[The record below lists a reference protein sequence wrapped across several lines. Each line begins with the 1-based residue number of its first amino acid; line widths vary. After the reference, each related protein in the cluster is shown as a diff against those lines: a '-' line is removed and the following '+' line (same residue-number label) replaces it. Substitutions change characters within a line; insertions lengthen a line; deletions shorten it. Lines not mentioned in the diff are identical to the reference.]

1 MKNTDTLAFTFKTF
15 LAIGKKKK
23 ELKICDR
30 SKIIVNHT
38 EWKFTQRGIKS
49 YEKILGE
56 LQNKRKKEKENKK
69 TTICS
74 KSGET
79 LNSVKKTEL
88 DYM

>member
-1 MKNTDTLAFTFKTF
+1 MGGGREGGILNSSSL
-15 LAIGKKKK
+15 L
-23 ELKICDR
+23 
-30 SKIIVNHT
+30 N
-38 EWKFTQRGIKS
+38 IKS

-69 TTICS
+69 PTFCS

-79 LNSVKKTEL
+79 LNGVKKTEL

>member
-1 MKNTDTLAFTFKTF
+1 MRSVYKQSREKHRHFSLYVQNVSGNWKR
-15 LAIGKKKK
+15 KK

-69 TTICS
+69 Q
-74 KSGET
+74 
-79 LNSVKKTEL
+79 LSVQSRVER
-88 DYM
+88 